1 MTRTCDVCGKE
12 CNEKLMEHYFTGTK
26 TEWWCWDCW
35 KKGAYEA
42 GKSEAH
48 RRQKRYMIAKEKG
61 LIK

>member
-1 MTRTCDVCGKE
+1 
-12 CNEKLMEHYFTGTK
+12 MERYFTGTK

-35 KKGAYEA
+35 KKGAYEV